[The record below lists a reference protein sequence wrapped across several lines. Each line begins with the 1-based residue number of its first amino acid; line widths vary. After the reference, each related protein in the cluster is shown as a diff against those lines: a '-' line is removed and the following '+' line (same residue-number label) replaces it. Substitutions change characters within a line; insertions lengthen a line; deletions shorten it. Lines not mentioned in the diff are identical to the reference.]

1 MTRGL
6 KRLLTTTL
14 AWGILLH
21 APATQARA
29 KTPDARPAFT
39 HAPGDGAAE
48 PYLLRSTAKG
58 DEFSILFPAQPTAV
72 VDKLDSAFK
81 VDGQTID
88 EERIFSCYAD
98 GVVYLVKVYM
108 TGNGK
113 KAFDE
118 YRAMRRKRA
127 KVPGEISTS
136 EVVAGAFKGEQ
147 EEERAKSWNYG
158 EPFYSRTQSFPTKH
172 NLYVVSAA
180 ARDDASPSLG
190 SFFSSLR
197 LGEAA
202 TDDAGAKNA
211 PAGGSPATSRAAAFE
226 PNAASQVFKPEEVT
240 RKAII
245 VWHPDPGVYQEMIQ
259 LNRPIVKMKLQMI
272 LNADGVVSDVK
283 IVSGVTQA
291 INEKVVT
298 AAKYLR
304 FLPALKDG
312 RHVSQWHTFEYEF
325 SR

>member
-1 MTRGL
+1 MTRRL
-6 KRLLTTTL
+6 KRLLTLTL
-14 AWGILLH
+14 AWGVLLS
-21 APATQARA
+21 APQTRVRA
-29 KTPDARPAFT
+29 KTPNARPVFT
-39 HAPGDGAAE
+39 HASGDASAE

-58 DEFSILFPAQPTAV
+58 DEFSILMPAQPTAV

-118 YRAMRRKRA
+118 FRAMRRKRA
-127 KVPGEISTS
+127 KVPDVSTS

-158 EPFYSRTQSFPTKH
+158 EPFYSRTQYFPTKH

-190 SFFSSLR
+190 DFFSSIR
-197 LGEAA
+197 LGDAA
-202 TDDAGAKNA
+202 TDAGAKNA

-226 PNAASQVFKPEEVT
+226 PNPAPRVFKPEEVT

-272 LNADGVVSDVK
+272 LNADGSVSDVK
-283 IVSGVTQA
+283 IVSGTTQA
-291 INEKVVT
+291 INEKVLT
-298 AAKYLR
+298 AAKYMR

-312 RHVSQWHTFEYEF
+312 RHVSQLYTFDYEF